1 MCDTGGTRTPNQQDR
16 NLSFYPLN
24 YGAFLEKTDFCIAK
38 IQRSDNLYYLIDN
51 KEAQMKLLVHVKWL
65 IL

>member
-1 MCDTGGTRTPNQQDR
+1 MREGTSNKTAGEIAELLD
-16 NLSFYPLN
+16 Y